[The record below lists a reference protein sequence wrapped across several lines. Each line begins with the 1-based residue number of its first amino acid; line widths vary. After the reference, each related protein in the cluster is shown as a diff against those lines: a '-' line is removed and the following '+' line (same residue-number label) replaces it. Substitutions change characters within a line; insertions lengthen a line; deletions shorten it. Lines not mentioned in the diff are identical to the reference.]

1 MLKGRLGE
9 AIVGQYFKDLNAQ
22 KLQKINESAT
32 KYEKT
37 DFDLSKK
44 ERAKKKG
51 KDVTPVADDWKDA
64 DEFKKV
70 IENLDVMEDAPRP
83 AAKKKPAGPPAG
95 FLER

>member
-1 MLKGRLGE
+1 MKGQVIPALFTLTNHSDKDVRDAALEVLGLLKGRLGE

-22 KLQKINESAT
+22 KLQKINESAA

-51 KDVTPVADDWKDA
+51 KDVTPVADD
-64 DEFKKV
+64 
-70 IENLDVMEDAPRP
+70 
-83 AAKKKPAGPPAG
+83 
-95 FLER
+95 